1 MLTLYQSL
9 LILHI
14 AAGSLS
20 LFTGGL
26 NMILPKGGKR
36 HQKIGRLFVTGMML
50 TGGSALFMA
59 QIKPNPFLFII
70 GVFTIYL
77 VGTADR
83 YIKLTQNKP
92 LLIDW
97 VYTLGMFVFGSIFII
112 WGVITLTKSDGMG
125 AVMLVFGS
133 IGLYSVYQDI
143 NNYKGEAKHRNYRL
157 LTHIGRMVG
166 GFTATVTAVL
176 VVNAQY
182 IPLNIPAA
190 LYWLAP
196 TLIFTPL
203 SIYWIRQR
211 KNSTC

>member
-1 MLTLYQSL
+1 MSIFYQIL
-9 LILHI
+9 LFLHI
-14 AAGSLS
+14 IAGSLS
-20 LFTGGL
+20 LLTGTL
-26 NMILPKGGKR
+26 NMILPKGGKI
-36 HQKIGRLFVTGMML
+36 HQKIGRIFVTGMML

-83 YIKLTQNKP
+83 YIKLNKNKP

-112 WGVITLTKSDGMG
+112 WGVISLTKSEGMS
-125 AVMLVFGS
+125 AVLLIFGS
-133 IGLYSVYQDI
+133 IGLYSVHQDFK
-143 NNYKGEAKHRNYRL
+143 NYKGEAKHRNYRL

-176 VVNAQY
+176 VVNASY
-182 IPLNIPAA
+182 IPIAIPDVV
-190 LYWLAP
+190 YWLTP

-203 SIYWIRQR
+203 SIYWIKKR
-211 KNSTC
+211 KK

>member
-1 MLTLYQSL
+1 MQYLYQSL
-9 LILHI
+9 LYLHI

-20 LFTGGL
+20 LLTGGL
-26 NMILPKGGKR
+26 NMILPKGGIKHR
-36 HQKIGRLFVTGMML
+36 KIGRLFVAGMML

-83 YIKLTQNKP
+83 YIKLKQSKP
-92 LLIDW
+92 LLVDW
-97 VYTLGMFVFGSIFII
+97 VYTLGMFVFGSVFII

-125 AVMLVFGS
+125 AAMLVFGS
-133 IGLYSVYQDI
+133 IGLYSVYSDF
-143 NNYKGEAKHRNYRL
+143 NNYNGKTTQRNYRL
-157 LTHIGRMVG
+157 FIHIGRMVG

-182 IPLNIPAA
+182 IPLTIPEVV
-190 LYWLAP
+190 YWLTP

-211 KNSTC
+211 KK

>member
-1 MLTLYQSL
+1 MSLFYQIL
-9 LILHI
+9 LFLHI

-20 LFTGGL
+20 LLTGGL
-26 NMILPKGGKR
+26 NMFLPKVGKR

-70 GVFTIYL
+70 GIFTIYL

-83 YIKLTQNKP
+83 YIKSSKNKP

-112 WGVITLTKSDGMG
+112 WGVITLAKANAMG

-133 IGLYSVYQDI
+133 IGLYSVYQDF
-143 NNYKGEAKHRNYRL
+143 NHYKGEVAQYNYRL
-157 LTHIGRMVG
+157 FTHIGRMVG

-182 IPLNIPAA
+182 IPLAVPAFA
-190 LYWLAP
+190 YWLAP
-196 TLIFTPL
+196 TLLFTPL
-203 SIYWIRQR
+203 SMYWIKQR
-211 KNSTC
+211 KK

>member
-1 MLTLYQSL
+1 MPTLYQSL
-9 LILHI
+9 PILHI

-20 LFTGGL
+20 LFAGGL

-36 HQKIGRLFVTGMML
+36 HQKIGRLFVAGMML

-92 LLIDW
+92 PLIDW

-125 AVMLVFGS
+125 AVMLVFGT
-133 IGLYSVYQDI
+133 IGLYSVYQDF
-143 NNYKGEAKHRNYRL
+143 NNYKGEAKHRNYCL

-182 IPLNIPAA
+182 IPLNTPTA

-211 KNSTC
+211 KK

>member
-1 MLTLYQSL
+1 MLPLYQSL
-9 LILHI
+9 LFLHI

-36 HQKIGRLFVTGMML
+36 HRKIGRLFVAGMML
-50 TGGSALFMA
+50 NGGSALFMA

-83 YIKLTQNKP
+83 YIKLSQKKP

-133 IGLYSVYQDI
+133 IGLYSVYQDF
-143 NNYKGEAKHRNYRL
+143 NNYKGEAARRNYRL

-182 IPLNIPAA
+182 IPLYIPAA
-190 LYWLAP
+190 IYWLAP

-211 KNSTC
+211 KK

>member
-1 MLTLYQSL
+1 MSIFYQIL
-9 LILHI
+9 LFLHI
-14 AAGSLS
+14 IAGSLS
-20 LFTGGL
+20 LLTGTL
-26 NMILPKGGKR
+26 NMTLPKGGKI
-36 HQKIGRLFVTGMML
+36 HQKIGRIFVTGMML

-83 YIKLTQNKP
+83 YIKLNKNKP

-112 WGVITLTKSDGMG
+112 WGVISLTKSEGMS
-125 AVMLVFGS
+125 AVLLIFGS
-133 IGLYSVYQDI
+133 IGLYSVHQDFK
-143 NNYKGEAKHRNYRL
+143 NYKGEAKHRNYRL

-176 VVNAQY
+176 VVNASY
-182 IPLNIPAA
+182 IPITIPDVV
-190 LYWLAP
+190 YWLTP

-203 SIYWIRQR
+203 SIYWIKKR
-211 KNSTC
+211 KK

>member
-1 MLTLYQSL
+1 MQFLYQSL
-9 LILHI
+9 LYLHI

-20 LFTGGL
+20 LITGEL

-36 HQKIGRLFVTGMML
+36 HRKIGRLFVTGMML

-83 YIKLTQNKP
+83 YIKLKQNKP

-97 VYTLGMFVFGSIFII
+97 VYTLGMFVFGSVFII
-112 WGVITLTKSDGMG
+112 WGIITLTKSDGIG

-133 IGLYSVYQDI
+133 IGLYSVYRDF
-143 NNYKGEAKHRNYRL
+143 NYYKGEIAHRNYRL
-157 LTHIGRMVG
+157 FIHIGRMWV
-166 GFTATVTAVL
+166 VL
-176 VVNAQY
+176 QPQSQQY
-182 IPLNIPAA
+182 
-190 LYWLAP
+190 
-196 TLIFTPL
+196 
-203 SIYWIRQR
+203 
-211 KNSTC
+211 